1 MATTSPPCVTQFDLM
16 MQIASK
22 YDGPGQI
29 FDAPVK
35 KNARVPTN
43 NFLFETAYIG
53 GNEDA
58 KSNATGA
65 SGSEYKDEATG
76 AEVTVSPLKV
86 KQDFIKERLR
96 QMQRVW
102 GAMTKFITSQCDN
115 GRTVDLPLAG
125 RFKR

>member
-1 MATTSPPCVTQFDLM
+1 M

-22 YDGPGQI
+22 HDGPGQI
-29 FDAPVK
+29 FDAPQK
-35 KNARVPTN
+35 RNPRVPTN

-53 GNEDA
+53 GNDDGT
-58 KSNATGA
+58 SNATGA
-65 SGSEYKDEATG
+65 TGSEYKDEPT
-76 AEVTVSPLKV
+76 VTVSPLKA
-86 KQDFIKERLR
+86 KNDFIKERLR

-102 GAMTKFITSQCDN
+102 ASMTKFISSQCDN